1 MTPAIRADH
10 PIRRVE
16 DDALARAKPARS
28 FAEQV
33 LSLDLSEGAV
43 VGVLGPWGSGKTSF
57 INLAR
62 PYFQAG
68 SAAIV
73 DFNPWMYSGVEQL
86 ANRFF
91 AQVSAKL
98 RLRRDLAE
106 VGRRL
111 ELYGEVLSGIAWVPM
126 VGAWAERVSAAAK
139 ALAAAFRHT
148 TEDLDARRTE
158 VEKALRALDKPLV
171 VVLDDIDRLNTE
183 EIRDIFKLVRLTASF
198 PNVVYVLAFDRFGV
212 EAALG
217 SQGFRGR
224 DYLEKILQVAVDLPT
239 IPADILN
246 REVFQAIDS
255 ALSTISNPGPFDQN
269 LWPDVFMEVVR
280 PLIRNLRDVRRFAAA
295 VHGTVRDLDGQ
306 IGLVD
311 VLALEA
317 VRVFLPDVFDQMHA
331 AVAGLTTTSGV
342 GYVGRGDESPL
353 KEQIDGLI
361 KAAGER
367 SGAVRALVNRLF
379 PAGERHIG
387 GSNYGSDWK
396 ARWLRE
402 RRVAHEDILTL
413 YLERVAGKGLQAFAN
428 AEHAFARLAD
438 REALDQ
444 YLRSLPS
451 EQLEDVISSLETFE
465 EEFRPEHAVS
475 GCVVLLNLLP
485 ELPQRPRGMVDFDKR
500 LRVTRVVLRLLRSL
514 KAPRAVE
521 TAVREILPALTSL
534 SSKSTLITIVGHRE
548 NAGHKLVS
556 EVAAAELEKQWRADV
571 RAASTDSLTREENLL
586 EVLWRAKKEAGP
598 EEPPVQVSDAPEVT
612 FAVLRSARSE
622 VLSQSM
628 GSHAVRRS
636 PRLPWDT
643 LIELYGD
650 EAVVRDRIE
659 TLKAVQTTEGDELL
673 ELAGRYLDGWRP
685 KEFGD
690 E

>member
-28 FAEQV
+28 FAGQV

-62 PYFQAG
+62 PYLQAG

-73 DFNPWMYSGVEQL
+73 DFNPWMYSGVEKL

-106 VGRRL
+106 VGRQL
-111 ELYGEVLSGIAWVPM
+111 ELYGEVLSGIAWVPV

-139 ALAAAFRHT
+139 ALAAVFRHT

-198 PNVVYVLAFDRFGV
+198 PNVVYVLAFDRFRV

-379 PAGERHIG
+379 PAGERHTG

-413 YLERVAGKGLQAFAN
+413 YLERVAGKGLQAFTN

-485 ELPQRPRGMVDFDKR
+485 E
-500 LRVTRVVLRLLRSL
+500 
-514 KAPRAVE
+514 
-521 TAVREILPALTSL
+521 
-534 SSKSTLITIVGHRE
+534 
-548 NAGHKLVS
+548 
-556 EVAAAELEKQWRADV
+556 
-571 RAASTDSLTREENLL
+571 
-586 EVLWRAKKEAGP
+586 
-598 EEPPVQVSDAPEVT
+598 
-612 FAVLRSARSE
+612 
-622 VLSQSM
+622 
-628 GSHAVRRS
+628 
-636 PRLPWDT
+636 
-643 LIELYGD
+643 
-650 EAVVRDRIE
+650 
-659 TLKAVQTTEGDELL
+659 
-673 ELAGRYLDGWRP
+673 
-685 KEFGD
+685 
-690 E
+690 